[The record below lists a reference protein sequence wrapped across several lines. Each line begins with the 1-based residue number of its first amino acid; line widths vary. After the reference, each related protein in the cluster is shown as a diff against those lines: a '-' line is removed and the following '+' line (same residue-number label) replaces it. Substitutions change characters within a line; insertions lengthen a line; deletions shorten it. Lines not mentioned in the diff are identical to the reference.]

1 MISSEFAHVD
11 TVLGRREA
19 PDRRF
24 VVVVPCLLDPDYPDA
39 MGQPPGQVS
48 IGPTYG
54 RDLRQRARMLLDAH
68 DEFLATGYAAAPIRH
83 LVLDSWKRS
92 LQAGVDSEA
101 RAAVLRLDADQLAKL
116 RAEHPLATAMPLIR
130 HLLLDSASDAGLLVA
145 LSDAA
150 GRLLWVEGN
159 HRLRAAAEGIHFVAG
174 ADWSEAAV
182 GTNAPGTAL
191 ALDQPVQIFG
201 AEHLTRPV
209 TPWSCSAAPI
219 HDPDTGAVLG
229 VLDLTGG
236 DEVVSPQSLALVRAT
251 VTAVES
257 ELRLERFRSGAAGRV
272 TSRPRGRTSAAVPGR
287 PLSLE
292 VLGGHRAVL
301 GHGPAARRLGLR
313 HSEILLLLANAPD
326 GLTASELAVG
336 LSDHDGP
343 GVTIRAEMARLRAVL
358 APLVLLS
365 RPYRLPEPVHT
376 DVDEVKT
383 AMELG
388 EYRRAVAAYRGP
400 VLPASEAPAV
410 VELRDDLHARLRAG
424 LLRSAD
430 PDAMLC
436 FADTDYG
443 RDDVA
448 MWATALGAL
457 PADSPRR
464 PQVQSHLDRLV
475 AQLA

>member
-1 MISSEFAHVD
+1 
-11 TVLGRREA
+11 
-19 PDRRF
+19 
-24 VVVVPCLLDPDYPDA
+24 

-48 IGPTYG
+48 RGPADG
-54 RDLRQRARMLLDAH
+54 RDKRQRARLLLDAH
-68 DEFLATGYAAAPIRH
+68 DEFLATGHVAAPVRH

-101 RAAVLRLDADQLAKL
+101 RQAVLRLDADQLDQL

-130 HLLLDSASDAGLLVA
+130 HLLLDSGTDAGLLVA

-150 GRLLWVEGN
+150 GRLLWVEGS
-159 HRLRAAAEGIHFVAG
+159 HRLRSAAEGVHFVAG
-174 ADWSEAAV
+174 ADWSEGAV

-236 DEVVSPQSLALVRAT
+236 DEVISPQSLSLVRAT
-251 VTAVES
+251 VAAVES
-257 ELRLERFRSGAAGRV
+257 ELRLDRFRSGAAGRV
-272 TSRPRGRTSAAVPGR
+272 TGRSGGPGATRGRAG

-301 GHGPAARRLGLR
+301 AHGASVRRLGLR

-326 GLTASELAVG
+326 GLTASELAAG

-358 APLVLLS
+358 APLTLLS
-365 RPYRLPEPVHT
+365 RPYRFPEPVHT
-376 DVDEVKT
+376 DVDEVKA

-410 VELRDDLHARLRAG
+410 AELREDLHARLRAG

-436 FADTDYG
+436 FADTEYG
-443 RDDVA
+443 RDDLAVWA
-448 MWATALGAL
+448 MALDAL
-457 PADSPRR
+457 PLDSPRR

-475 AQLA
+475 AELG

>member
-1 MISSEFAHVD
+1 MIIDEVGHGATVREPTSLTPYPGVSSP
-11 TVLGRREA
+11 TTLT
-19 PDRRF
+19 
-24 VVVVPCLLDPDYPDA
+24 L

-48 IGPTYG
+48 RGPADG
-54 RDLRQRARMLLDAH
+54 RDLRQRARVLLDAH
-68 DEFLATGYAAAPIRH
+68 DEFLATGRAPAPVRH

-101 RAAVLRLDADQLAKL
+101 RAAVLRLDAEQLARH

-159 HRLRAAAEGIHFVAG
+159 HRLRAAAESIHFVAG
-174 ADWSEAAV
+174 ADWSEAGV

-191 ALDQPVQIFG
+191 ALNQPVQIFG

-236 DEVVSPQSLALVRAT
+236 DDVVSPQSLSLVRAT
-251 VTAVES
+251 VAAVES

-272 TSRPRGRTSAAVPGR
+272 AARPGGRPRGEPKRR
-287 PLSLE
+287 LSLE

-301 GHGPAARRLGLR
+301 GHGSAARRLGLR

-326 GLTASELAVG
+326 GLTASELAIA

-343 GVTIRAEMARLRAVL
+343 GVTIRAEMARLRAAL
-358 APLVLLS
+358 APLTLLS
-365 RPYRLPEPVHT
+365 RPYRLSEPVHT
-376 DVDEVKT
+376 DVDEVKE

-436 FADTDYG
+436 FADTEHG
-443 RDDVA
+443 RADVA
-448 MWATALGAL
+448 VWATALSAL
-457 PADSPRR
+457 PVDSPRR
-464 PQVQSHLDRLV
+464 PQVQSHLDRLL
-475 AQLA
+475 AQLG